1 MAQEGESGFLL
12 SASRWLQGTGPGSRG
27 AGGRAAVS
35 AGNGAGGSERGPGEA
50 ASFRPGDKVRH
61 PVFGEGTVVAAEPSG
76 GDWMVTV
83 AFAGQGVKKLMAGF
97 AKLELL

>member
-1 MAQEGESGFLL
+1 
-12 SASRWLQGTGPGSRG
+12 
-27 AGGRAAVS
+27 
-35 AGNGAGGSERGPGEA
+35 
-50 ASFRPGDKVRH
+50 VRH